1 MVNIHLLGA
10 CLGFNLTTRAGSS
23 CLTPALSHL
32 STLASRSLCVSCTRF
47 SAGVRKK
54 KRNLFQRL
62 CACVMNKGSN
72 LTGMPHLQMQLAN
85 LTPTYEPT
93 GPLLPEPA
101 TPELSRR
108 ITLVLD
114 LDETLVHSSFVPM
127 VDADFVLP
135 LQMGGDTHMVFVR
148 KRPRVDAFL
157 AAVSRWYEVIVFT
170 ASLALY
176 ANPVVDEL
184 DNGRAVHGRLYREH
198 CVLVGSHFVKD
209 LARLGRPLSR
219 TLIIDNSP
227 LSYVLQPENAV
238 PISGFVDDPN
248 DRELDKTLA
257 FLEAARHLED
267 VRHRGG
273 PLSAVPLAGRP
284 LEDDAVAASASGNP
298 GGAPICNGTMPEAAA
313 ASRPP
318 GGDEADSMDV
328 DAPRDVGASTG
339 AAEGGA
345 RLAASAAMATTP
357 DVGRAVAPTFDDAD
371 SVTSGAAPA
380 AASTAVTGGSVPRPP
395 ATVTLPAVAPPVVP
409 PP

>member
-1 MVNIHLLGA
+1 
-10 CLGFNLTTRAGSS
+10 
-23 CLTPALSHL
+23 
-32 STLASRSLCVSCTRF
+32 
-47 SAGVRKK
+47 
-54 KRNLFQRL
+54 
-62 CACVMNKGSN
+62 MNKGSN

-135 LQMGGDTHMVFVR
+135 LQMAGDTHMVFVR

-184 DNGRAVHGRLYREH
+184 DNGRVVHGRLYREH

-248 DRELDKTLA
+248 DRELDKTLV

-273 PLSAVPLAGRP
+273 PLSAVPLPGRP
-284 LEDDAVAASASGNP
+284 SEENAVAASAPCNP
-298 GGAPICNGTMPEAAA
+298 GGAPLGNGTVSEAAA
-313 ASRPP
+313 VSRPP
-318 GGDEADSMDV
+318 AGDEAGSMEV
-328 DAPRDVGASTG
+328 DAPCDVGASTG
-339 AAEGGA
+339 AAEGGV
-345 RLAASAAMATTP
+345 RLAVSTAMDTTP
-357 DVGRAVAPTFDDAD
+357 DLGRAVVPTSDDAD

-380 AASTAVTGGSVPRPP
+380 AASAAVTGGSAPRPP
-395 ATVTLPAVAPPVVP
+395 AAATLPGVAPPVVP
-409 PP
+409 PPPTAVAPATTSVRPP